1 MVVNGVGSVHKNLF
15 TSWSV
20 GYSFNTEN
28 FVINYNAA
36 DNTTASLARVESGA
50 IDYLITDGRIE
61 PANLPADALQVPV
74 TGSALVMAINLDGIN
89 ASSLVLPSPSPSF
102 FFGFEEPECLTPANK
117 NPHFAKLW
125 CDSVELRIFSVICLA
140 AGPETPLVTV
150 WLGASRW

>member
-15 TSWSV
+15 SSWSV

-61 PANLPADALQVPV
+61 PANLPAVALQVPV

-89 ASSLVLPSPSPSF
+89 VSSLVLPSPSPSF
-102 FFGFEEPECLTPANK
+102 FFLVSSR
-117 NPHFAKLW
+117 
-125 CDSVELRIFSVICLA
+125 SV
-140 AGPETPLVTV
+140 
-150 WLGASRW
+150 